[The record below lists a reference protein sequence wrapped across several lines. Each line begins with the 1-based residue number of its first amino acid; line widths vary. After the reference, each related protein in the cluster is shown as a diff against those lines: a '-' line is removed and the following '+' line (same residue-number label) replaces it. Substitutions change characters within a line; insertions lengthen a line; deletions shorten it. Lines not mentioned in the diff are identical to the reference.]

1 MKTCQ
6 IAFLMLQEDGPLSL
20 EKVYIKS
27 CDKNAFFSPIKL
39 HFIPLCLPEQFLSPL
54 KLFSLHIVKGFVIF

>member
-1 MKTCQ
+1 MSNSFFDVTR
-6 IAFLMLQEDGPLSL
+6 AL

-39 HFIPLCLPEQFLSPL
+39 HFIHLCLPEQFLSPL